1 MSVGI
6 AMATTFAFWYV
17 AGMVLGGD
25 KWAPAM
31 IGMAIT
37 GIRGAIA
44 GDEAVGALPDNLGIV
59 SVGDTWMPGYSR
71 GSGTGEGM
79 GGAIGQGVF
88 SAIVTFIFWFIAG
101 YFVISGSAWKYAST
115 AAAIAAVGSFVS
127 AY

>member
-1 MSVGI
+1 
-6 AMATTFAFWYV
+6 MATTFAFWYV

-31 IGMAIT
+31 IGMTIT

-44 GDEAVGALPDNLGIV
+44 GKDAVGALPDNLGIV
-59 SVGDTWMPGYSR
+59 SSSGYSR

-79 GGAIGQGVF
+79 GTAVGQGVA
-88 SAIVTFIFWFIAG
+88 SAVITFIMWFIAG